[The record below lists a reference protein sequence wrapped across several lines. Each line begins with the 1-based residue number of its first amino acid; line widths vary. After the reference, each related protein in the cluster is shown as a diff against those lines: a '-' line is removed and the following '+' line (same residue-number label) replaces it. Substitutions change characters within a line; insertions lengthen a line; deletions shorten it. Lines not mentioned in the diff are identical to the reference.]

1 MDNIYLDI
9 TDLLINNLLFSD
21 LNHDMIGRI
30 YTVGMYILFL
40 IGLGLAVSPL
50 FFILFIIE
58 Q

>member
-9 TDLLINNLLFSD
+9 TDLLINNLLLSD

-50 FFILFIIE
+50 FFLFYL
-58 Q
+58 